1 MTWFHGF
8 LQQDAP
14 PLLAGMFAAIACALC
29 GSFLVLRRMSLMGD
43 AISHAVL
50 PGIVAAFLLS
60 DSLATLPVFIGA
72 AAVGVLTSLLSE
84 LVHRVG
90 RVEPGASMGVV
101 FTILF
106 SIGVIWLEQIGG
118 RSVHLDAD
126 CVLYGNM
133 QNAIW
138 PEAPTTL
145 AGLFSLEALS
155 TLPHAVQTLAIA
167 VVVNIVLIV
176 LFFKELRLSAFD
188 PTLAKALGYRP
199 ALMHAALMTLVAIT
213 TVAAF
218 EAVGSILVVAMLI
231 VPGVV
236 GHLFCDRLGSLL
248 IVATLAAILAS
259 AGGYAAGAVLNL
271 DTTGMVGVMLGIVL
285 IGAGLIAPKHGWL
298 ARWFRRLRLRVATAR
313 EDMLG
318 ALWRLEELPTTG
330 DAPVP
335 APAARELKHAVGGGF
350 IARLAFH
357 RLLARGEAVPTG
369 KRGRVSFS
377 GNEARPLFSR
387 FLFSILR
394 GGGGEQRIALTE
406 AGRTRARGVVR
417 AHRLWETYL
426 VKILGLRPDHV
437 HDTAMTLEHI
447 TDDALR
453 ERLAKRV
460 DDARTDPHGS
470 AIPEDRG

>member
-1 MTWFHGF
+1 MTWFHAF

-60 DSLATLPVFIGA
+60 DSLATLPVFLGA

-145 AGLFSLEALS
+145 AGLFSLDALS

-167 VVVNIVLIV
+167 VVVNIVLIA

-298 ARWFRRLRLRVATAR
+298 ARWLRRLRLQVATAR

-330 DAPVP
+330 AKPTHAPI
-335 APAARELKHAVGGGF
+335 ARELKNAVGGGL

-357 RLLARGEAVPTG
+357 RLLARGEAT
-369 KRGRVSFS
+369 RGS
-377 GNEARPLFSR
+377 
-387 FLFSILR
+387 
-394 GGGGEQRIALTE
+394 EQRIALTD

-426 VKILGLRPDHV
+426 VTILGLRPDHV

-460 DDARTDPHGS
+460 HDARTDPHGS
-470 AIPEDRG
+470 TIPEDRS